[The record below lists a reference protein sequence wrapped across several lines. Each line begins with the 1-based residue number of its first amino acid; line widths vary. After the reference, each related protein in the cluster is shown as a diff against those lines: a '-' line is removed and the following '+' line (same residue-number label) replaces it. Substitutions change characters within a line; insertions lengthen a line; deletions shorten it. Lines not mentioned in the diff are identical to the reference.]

1 MNDDDDSKEG
11 EGGMSCRCGSADAMV
26 YCGDDTCRAC
36 DVGKR
41 ARVDEGGRISGRVY
55 LTKIREVVLK
65 IKSAHCRAHCVSDEF
80 VLFYLAGYLLLG
92 LMGSDLG
99 KN

>member
-11 EGGMSCRCGSADAMV
+11 EGGMSCRCGSANAMV

-65 IKSAHCRAHCVSDEF
+65 IKSVHCHAHCESDEF
-80 VLFYLAGYLLLG
+80 VLFFNGIFAFQFN
-92 LMGSDLG
+92 G
-99 KN
+99 KGV